1 MDRAVLALAMWFT
14 CAIPADADDVA
25 WRSVAIP
32 EPAVLE
38 IATSDPILSTR
49 IERAEPLFR
58 VRLAPDISPAAR
70 HVPSIEPQS
79 FATIPAVQTV
89 AAAVPF
95 TPIANATI
103 FAQELEPP
111 ILSSRKSLWFFDAEY
126 LLMWQD
132 PSRIPLLATTAN
144 KPEFGFL
151 GQPGTTK
158 LLGPGRFGDSQ
169 RNGLRLRG
177 GSWFSSEE
185 QFGVE
190 ASYTTFSKTTDRVR
204 FDSQQFP
211 TIARPIYVPNI
222 GGEFAELVAFPG
234 LSHGN
239 LTVAQTSD
247 LWGAEFNLRSRLP
260 SVADS
265 RWEAIA
271 GYRHWNLSE
280 RLTITE
286 LLTAERNAPV
296 PIGTNVDI
304 QDRFSVRNQFH
315 GGQVGLHGRRDF
327 GAMSFDARG
336 TVAVGGTR
344 EEIEITGVQHRVQPG
359 QARETFNGGLLA
371 AGPNLGRF
379 VNERISFVPEG
390 NANIGWNITNRLK
403 AYVGYN
409 VVVWTN
415 VARPGDQIDRTV
427 DLRFVPNAPQLVPTS
442 VERPS
447 VPFVRADFLVH
458 GLQFG
463 MQGRW

>member
-1 MDRAVLALAMWFT
+1 MKWAVLTLAIWIT
-14 CAIPADADDVA
+14 RAIPAFADDVA

-32 EPAVLE
+32 EPAVHELT
-38 IATSDPILSTR
+38 ASNPIR
-49 IERAEPLFR
+49 VERVEPLFC
-58 VRLAPDISPAAR
+58 VRLATDISRAAQR
-70 HVPSIEPQS
+70 DPSSEPQS
-79 FATIPAVQTV
+79 FATIPTVQPASVTLPF
-89 AAAVPF
+89 VPIPNP
-95 TPIANATI
+95 TT
-103 FAQELEPP
+103 FAHESDLP
-111 ILSSRKSLWFFDAEY
+111 LLTSRKSLWFFDAEY
-126 LLMWQD
+126 LLMWQV
-132 PSRIPLLATTAN
+132 PSRIPLLATTAD
-144 KPEFGFL
+144 KPQFGFL

-158 LLGPGRFGDSQ
+158 LLGPGRFGESQ

-190 ASYTTFSKTTDRVR
+190 ASYTTFSRTTDRVR

-265 RWEAIA
+265 RWEGLA

-286 LLTAERNAPV
+286 MLIAERNAPV
-296 PIGTNVDI
+296 PIGTNMEI
-304 QDRFSVRNQFH
+304 RDRFAVRNQFH
-315 GGQVGLHGRRDF
+315 GGQVGLRGSRDF

-336 TVAVGGTR
+336 TVAVGANR
-344 EEIEITGVQHRVQPG
+344 EEIEIAGVQHRVQPG
-359 QARETFNGGLLA
+359 LARETFNGGLLA

-379 VNERISFVPEG
+379 VNERISVVPEG
-390 NANIGWNITNRLK
+390 NASIGWNITTRLK

>member
-1 MDRAVLALAMWFT
+1 MDRAVLALAIWFT
-14 CAIPADADDVA
+14 CAVPVVADDVA

-38 IATSDPILSTR
+38 LLTSDPILPTR
-49 IERAEPLFR
+49 IERDEPLFR
-58 VRLAPDISPAAR
+58 VRLATDIAPAAR
-70 HVPSIEPQS
+70 HVPSFE
-79 FATIPAVQTV
+79 TQTV
-89 AAAVPF
+89 ATVPIVQTASVTVPF
-95 TPIANATI
+95 TPTVNAAT
-103 FAQELEPP
+103 FAQELPNRQ
-111 ILSSRKSLWFFDAEY
+111 SHWFFDAEY

-132 PSRIPLLATTAN
+132 QSRIPLLATTAN

-177 GSWFSSEE
+177 GTWFSSEE

-190 ASYTTFSKTTDRVR
+190 ASYTTFAKTTDRIH

-239 LTVAQTSD
+239 LTVEQTSD

-286 LLTAERNAPV
+286 MLIAERNAPV
-296 PIGTNVDI
+296 PIGTNVEI
-304 QDRFSVRNQFH
+304 QDRFAVRNQFH
-315 GGQVGLHGRRDF
+315 GGQVGLRGSRDF
-327 GAMSFDARG
+327 GAMSVDARG
-336 TVAVGGTR
+336 TVAVGATR
-344 EEIEITGVQHRVQPG
+344 EEIEITGVQNRVQPG
-359 QARETFNGGLLA
+359 LARETFNGGLLA

-379 VNERISFVPEG
+379 VNERISVVPEG
-390 NANIGWNITNRLK
+390 NASIGWNITNRLK

>member
-1 MDRAVLALAMWFT
+1 MDRAVLALAIWFT
-14 CAIPADADDVA
+14 CAVPVVADDVA

-38 IATSDPILSTR
+38 IATSDPNLPTR
-49 IERAEPLFR
+49 VERDEPLLR
-58 VRLAPDISPAAR
+58 VRLATDISPAAR
-70 HVPSIEPQS
+70 YVPSFETQTV
-79 FATIPAVQTV
+79 ATIPIVQTASV
-89 AAAVPF
+89 TVPF
-95 TPIANATI
+95 TPTVNAAT
-103 FAQELEPP
+103 FAQELPRRQ
-111 ILSSRKSLWFFDAEY
+111 SHWFFEAEY

-132 PSRIPLLATTAN
+132 QSRIPLLATTAI

-177 GSWFSSEE
+177 GTWFSSEE

-190 ASYTTFSKTTDRVR
+190 ASYTTFAKTTDRVR

-239 LTVAQTSD
+239 LTVEQTSD

-265 RWEAIA
+265 RWEGLA

-286 LLTAERNAPV
+286 MLIAERNAPV
-296 PIGTNVDI
+296 PIGTNVEI
-304 QDRFSVRNQFH
+304 QDRFAVRNQFH
-315 GGQVGLHGRRDF
+315 GGQVGLRGSRDF
-327 GAMSFDARG
+327 GAMSVDARG
-336 TVAVGGTR
+336 TVAVGATR
-344 EEIEITGVQHRVQPG
+344 EEIEITGVQNRVQPG
-359 QARETFNGGLLA
+359 LARETFNGGLLA

-379 VNERISFVPEG
+379 VNERISVVPEG
-390 NANIGWNITNRLK
+390 NASIGWNITNRLK

>member
-14 CAIPADADDVA
+14 CTVPVVADDVA
-25 WRSVAIP
+25 WRSVASP

-38 IATSDPILSTR
+38 LPASEPVCTGQD
-49 IERAEPLFR
+49 EPLFR
-58 VRLAPDISPAAR
+58 VRLAAVISPAAR
-70 HVPSIEPQS
+70 RIPSETQAV
-79 FATIPAVQTV
+79 ATIPEVQT
-89 AAAVPF
+89 AAVAVPF
-95 TPIANATI
+95 TPISNATI
-103 FAQELEPP
+103 FAQKPEQPMP
-111 ILSSRKSLWFFDAEY
+111 RSRKSLWFFDAEY

-132 PSRIPLLATTAN
+132 SSRIPLLATTAN

-158 LLGPGRFGDSQ
+158 LLGPGRFGESQ

-185 QFGVE
+185 LFGVE

-234 LSHGN
+234 LSYGN
-239 LTVAQTSD
+239 LTVVQTSD
-247 LWGAEFNLRSRLP
+247 LWGAEFNVRSRLP

-265 RWEAIA
+265 RWEGIA

-286 LLTAERNAPV
+286 RLTAERNAPV
-296 PIGTNVDI
+296 PIGTNVEI
-304 QDRFSVRNQFH
+304 QDRFEVRNQFH
-315 GGQVGLHGRRDF
+315 GGQVGVHGSRDF
-327 GAMSFDARG
+327 GAMSIDARG
-336 TVAVGGTR
+336 TVAVGATR
-344 EEIEITGVQHRVQPG
+344 EEIEITGVQNRVQPG
-359 QARETFNGGLLA
+359 LARETFNGGLLA

-379 VNERISFVPEG
+379 VNERISVVPEG
-390 NANIGWNITNRLK
+390 NASIGWNITTRLK

-427 DLRFVPNAPQLVPTS
+427 DLRFVPNAPQLVPTNLD
-442 VERPS
+442 RPS

>member
-1 MDRAVLALAMWFT
+1 MDRAVLALAIWFT
-14 CAIPADADDVA
+14 CAVPVVADDVA

-38 IATSDPILSTR
+38 LLTSDPILPTR
-49 IERAEPLFR
+49 VERDEPLFR
-58 VRLAPDISPAAR
+58 VRLAADISPAAR
-70 HVPSIEPQS
+70 YVPSFE
-79 FATIPAVQTV
+79 TQTV
-89 AAAVPF
+89 ATVPIVQTASVTVPF
-95 TPIANATI
+95 TPTVNAAT
-103 FAQELEPP
+103 FAQELP
-111 ILSSRKSLWFFDAEY
+111 SRQSHWFFDAEY

-132 PSRIPLLATTAN
+132 QSRIPLLATTAS

-177 GSWFSSEE
+177 GTWFSSEE

-190 ASYTTFSKTTDRVR
+190 ASYTTFAKTTDRIH

-239 LTVAQTSD
+239 LTVEQTSD

-260 SVADS
+260 SVAAS

-286 LLTAERNAPV
+286 MLIAERNAPV
-296 PIGTNVDI
+296 PIGTNVEI
-304 QDRFSVRNQFH
+304 QDRFAVRNQFH
-315 GGQVGLHGRRDF
+315 GGQVGLRGSRDF
-327 GAMSFDARG
+327 GAMSVDARG
-336 TVAVGGTR
+336 TVAVGATR
-344 EEIEITGVQHRVQPG
+344 EEIEITGVQNRVQPG
-359 QARETFNGGLLA
+359 LARETFNGGLLA

-379 VNERISFVPEG
+379 VNERISVVPEG
-390 NANIGWNITNRLK
+390 NASIGWNITNRLK

>member
-1 MDRAVLALAMWFT
+1 MKRAVLALAMWFA
-14 CAIPADADDVA
+14 CAVPAIADDVA
-25 WRSVAIP
+25 WRAVAIS

-38 IATSDPILSTR
+38 LPASEPIR
-49 IERAEPLFR
+49 VEPLFR
-58 VRLAPDISPAAR
+58 VRLATAITSAAR
-70 HVPSIEPQS
+70 RVDSFEPQVS
-79 FATIPAVQTV
+79 ATIAPVQTV
-89 AAAVPF
+89 AVAMPF
-95 TPIANATI
+95 MPISNPTI
-103 FAQELEPP
+103 FAQEAEQQ
-111 ILSSRKSLWFFDAEY
+111 SRKSLWFFDAAY

-132 PSRIPLLATTAN
+132 ASRIPLLATTAD
-144 KPEFGFL
+144 KPQFGFL

-158 LLGPGRFGDSQ
+158 LLGPDRFGDSQ

-177 GSWFSSEE
+177 GAWFSSEE

-247 LWGAEFNLRSRLP
+247 LWGAEFNVRSRLP

-265 RWEAIA
+265 RWEGLA

-286 LLTAERNAPV
+286 ILIAERNAPV
-296 PIGTNVDI
+296 PIGTSVEI
-304 QDRFSVRNQFH
+304 QDRFAVRNQFH
-315 GGQVGLHGRRDF
+315 GGQVGLHGSRDF

-336 TVAVGGTR
+336 TVAVGATR

-379 VNERISFVPEG
+379 VNERISVVPEG
-390 NANIGWNITNRLK
+390 NASIGWNITTRLK

-427 DLRFVPNAPQLVPTS
+427 DLRFVPNAPQLVPTN

-447 VPFVRADFLVH
+447 VPFIRADFLVH

>member
-1 MDRAVLALAMWFT
+1 MDRAVLALAIWFT
-14 CAIPADADDVA
+14 CAVPVVADDVA

-38 IATSDPILSTR
+38 IATSDPILPTR
-49 IERAEPLFR
+49 VERDEPLFR
-58 VRLAPDISPAAR
+58 VRLAADISPAAR
-70 HVPSIEPQS
+70 RGPSLETQTV
-79 FATIPAVQTV
+79 ATIPIVQTASV
-89 AAAVPF
+89 TVPF
-95 TPIANATI
+95 TPTVNAAT
-103 FAQELEPP
+103 FAQELP
-111 ILSSRKSLWFFDAEY
+111 SRQSLWFFDAEY

-132 PSRIPLLATTAN
+132 QSRIPLLATTAN

-177 GSWFSSEE
+177 GTWFSSEE

-190 ASYTTFSKTTDRVR
+190 ASYTTFAKTTDRIH

-239 LTVAQTSD
+239 LTVEQTSD

-260 SVADS
+260 SVAAS
-265 RWEAIA
+265 RWEGLA

-286 LLTAERNAPV
+286 MLIAERNAPV
-296 PIGTNVDI
+296 PIGTNVEI
-304 QDRFSVRNQFH
+304 QDRFAVRNQFH
-315 GGQVGLHGRRDF
+315 GGQVGLRGSRDF
-327 GAMSFDARG
+327 GAMSVDARG
-336 TVAVGGTR
+336 TVAVGATR
-344 EEIEITGVQHRVQPG
+344 EEIEITGVQNRVQPG
-359 QARETFNGGLLA
+359 LARETFNGGLLA

-379 VNERISFVPEG
+379 VNERISVVPEG
-390 NANIGWNITNRLK
+390 NASIGWNITNRLK